1 MKLLCSL
8 CSRIMMTTEADLSK
22 DDLTR
27 YYGNIADQIGDI
39 THVPMNFD
47 LISDFKTPDSFSA
60 TAVSYNTTLIITCLK
75 LSIPFLVERKS

>member
-1 MKLLCSL
+1 
-8 CSRIMMTTEADLSK
+8 MTSEADLSK

-60 TAVSYNTTLIITCLK
+60 TAVSYNTT
-75 LSIPFLVERKS
+75 F

>member
-8 CSRIMMTTEADLSK
+8 CSRIMMTSEADVSK

-47 LISDFKTPDSFSA
+47 LISDFETPDSFSA